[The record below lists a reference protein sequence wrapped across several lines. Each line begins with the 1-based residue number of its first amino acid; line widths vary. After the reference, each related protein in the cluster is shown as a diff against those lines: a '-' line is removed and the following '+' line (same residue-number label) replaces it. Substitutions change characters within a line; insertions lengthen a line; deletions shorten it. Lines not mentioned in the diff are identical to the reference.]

1 MDCPIVPRTLAAMKA
16 RNRDPLR
23 LDVEAFAKDGDDLS
37 GEWPLSEL
45 LRLCESAHA
54 EARPGDGDRVSWQV
68 RGELRPV
75 RGDRPQVWLHV
86 AAQARLN
93 LECQRC
99 LQPVGVALAAQ
110 RSFLFAPDEATAA
123 EIDADSEDDVLV
135 LTRPL
140 DVRQL
145 VEDELILALP
155 LVPRHDE
162 CPRPLVVPA
171 ANDEPI
177 EERPNPFA
185 ALAALKGP
193 SKH

>member
-1 MDCPIVPRTLAAMKA
+1 MKA

-45 LRLCESAHA
+45 LRLCDFAHA
-54 EARPGDGDRVSWQV
+54 EARPGDGDRVSWQA

-75 RGDRPQVWLHV
+75 RGDRAQVWLHV

-99 LQPVGVALAAQ
+99 LQPVGVALTAR

-123 EIDADSEDDVLV
+123 QIDADSEDDVLV
-135 LTRPL
+135 LTRAL

-162 CPRPLVVPA
+162 CPRPLVVPVA
-171 ANDEPI
+171 DDEPI

-193 SKH
+193 SRH

>member
-1 MDCPIVPRTLAAMKA
+1 MKA

-37 GEWPLSEL
+37 GDWPLSDL

-54 EARPGDGDRVSWQV
+54 EARPGGGDRVSWQA

-75 RGDRPQVWLHV
+75 RGEPPQVWLHV
-86 AAQARLN
+86 TAQARLN

-99 LQPVGVALAAQ
+99 LQPVGVALLAQ
-110 RSFLFAPDEATAA
+110 RRFLFAPDEATAA

-135 LTRPL
+135 LTRAL

-162 CPRPLVVPA
+162 CPQPLVVPA
-171 ANDEPI
+171 SGDEPL

-193 SKH
+193 STH